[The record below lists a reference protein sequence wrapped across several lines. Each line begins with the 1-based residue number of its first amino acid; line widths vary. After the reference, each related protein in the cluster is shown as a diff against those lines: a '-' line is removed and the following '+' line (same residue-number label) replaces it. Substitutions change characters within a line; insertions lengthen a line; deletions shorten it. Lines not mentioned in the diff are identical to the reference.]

1 MKPAELEAELASGRI
16 RPAYLVVGEEPLLR
30 DEALEALRQAVLVPG
45 SEDFNFDR
53 LEGESVRPAAL
64 FDALGMLP
72 VMADRRLVILREP
85 EAARGGGKALTE
97 ALAEAV
103 PALVGGA
110 ETVLVVAA
118 AKVDRR
124 SRWFKAFR
132 DPAAE
137 VRCDPPKPG
146 RETLAFVREEAKRQG
161 VLFGKGAA
169 ELLAERVGPQL
180 LLLRREIEKASLLTE
195 PGGKVT
201 RDQVAAGT
209 CDVADEP
216 IWDLTD
222 AIGEGRSADALV
234 VLAKVLGA
242 GAVPPQLLAALATH
256 FRKLLRMRTGGS
268 APGPPFVVKKLER
281 QAGRYAPRRL
291 RFCLNAI
298 HETDIALKGAGA
310 LSADIALERL
320 VIGLSS

>member
-30 DEALEALRQAVLVPG
+30 DEALEALRQAVLDPG

-103 PALVGGA
+103 PALAGGA

-161 VLFGKGAA
+161 VLLGKGAA
-169 ELLAERVGPQL
+169 ELLAERVGPAL

-201 RDQVAAGT
+201 REQVAAQRRRSRRAREGPRCGGGT
-209 CDVADEP
+209 
-216 IWDLTD
+216 
-222 AIGEGRSADALV
+222 
-234 VLAKVLGA
+234 
-242 GAVPPQLLAALATH
+242 AA
-256 FRKLLRMRTGGS
+256 
-268 APGPPFVVKKLER
+268 
-281 QAGRYAPRRL
+281 APRRARDPL
-291 RFCLNAI
+291 SQTAADAHRRQRARAAVRG
-298 HETDIALKGAGA
+298 EEARATGGA
-310 LSADIALERL
+310 LCSAPIAILLERDPRNRYRAQRR
-320 VIGLSS
+320 GGAQRRHCARTTRDRP